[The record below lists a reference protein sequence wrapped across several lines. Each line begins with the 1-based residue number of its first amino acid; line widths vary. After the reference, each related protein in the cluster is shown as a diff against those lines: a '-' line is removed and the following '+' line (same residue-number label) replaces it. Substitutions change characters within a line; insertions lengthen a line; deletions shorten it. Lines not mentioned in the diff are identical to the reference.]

1 MMKKNRNLF
10 ANLDRDSVCFAV
22 AVLILS
28 GIGATVAWDV
38 AKDFVD
44 VKAKKENKVDVSKI
58 ERDTATV
65 KSVSVMEL
73 VSTKQK

>member
-1 MMKKNRNLF
+1 MMMKKNRNLF
-10 ANLDRDSVCFAV
+10 ANLDRDLVCFAV

-44 VKAKKENKVDVSKI
+44 ALI
-58 ERDTATV
+58 
-65 KSVSVMEL
+65 
-73 VSTKQK
+73 Q